1 MYVAP
6 LPADYTEQLPLS
18 NSRGTCFEIPWEEVW
33 GKETDNLR
41 KKKCVCFTGNNQ
53 NKALTIC
60 KVISGQK
67 LQNVL

>member
-41 KKKCVCFTGNNQ
+41 KKKVRMLHWKQ
-53 NKALTIC
+53 
-60 KVISGQK
+60 SE
-67 LQNVL
+67 